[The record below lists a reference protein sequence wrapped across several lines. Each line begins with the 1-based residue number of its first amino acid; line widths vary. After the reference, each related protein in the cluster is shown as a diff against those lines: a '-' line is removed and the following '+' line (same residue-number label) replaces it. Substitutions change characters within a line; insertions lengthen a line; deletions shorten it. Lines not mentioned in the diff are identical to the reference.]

1 MATTLRVPQS
11 KWDGRLTREYSISA
25 TGTIY
30 FSTTKTLGITE
41 GWFVLDPTNTNAEL
55 FYITGITGTIAE
67 YSGTVSMRGIRE
79 YGTDTNVSGNQK
91 PHRVSSRIIISDN
104 HNWLQQIITAFNTHE
119 DLVGAFH
126 GFAGIGTT
134 AARPAAAV
142 GNTNKLYASTDDLV
156 VYFSNGTVWTSISA
170 GTQPDATTSVKG
182 VTKLSVS
189 PVSAALPIA
198 VGDNDTRLTSAANM
212 TDLTDGGDSTL
223 HYHATDRARAN
234 HTGTQALST
243 IADTGTAGETLA
255 ANDLVYFK
263 SSDSKYWKAV
273 DGTNSWNA
281 THVVYT
287 GGAANATV
295 TLLPL
300 IGRLTL
306 ASNLTANT
314 TYYRSST
321 GTLTSTRPSM
331 SSSTII
337 PLLIGTTDAAGAL
350 VCKMQRL
357 QRRVFSRYTGSTSS
371 VATAV
376 GFPISHVTA
385 QGGYVSGTEYQL
397 SNSGYYDVLS
407 GVQDDNVGNGST
419 YILNILTS
427 TATYSNWTASVDG
440 SNNLVM
446 TKGGASSAGVSIALQ
461 IFEAL

>member
-337 PLLIGTTDAAGAL
+337 PLLIGTTDAAGNL
-350 VCKMQRL
+350 MCNKQRL
-357 QRRVFSRYTGSTSS
+357 QRRLHTYFIPTAASRTIT
-371 VATAV
+371 V
-376 GFPISHVTA
+376 GFPISHVQA
-385 QGGYVSGTEYQL
+385 QLIGYNGTTHFQIV
-397 SNSGYYDVLS
+397 SGYYDVLS
-407 GVQDDNVGNGST
+407 GSQVSTSGTDIIYANVGAGTTNCIYTGSVNGSND
-419 YILNILTS
+419 LVLTWS
-427 TATYSNWTASVDG
+427 GNSV
-440 SNNLVM
+440 S
-446 TKGGASSAGVSIALQ
+446 GVSMALLQ